1 MALVTPYVTEKFI
14 AYIGDVVTT
23 NLTFA
28 IWLTDEYTLM
38 APIGGVQAMLKG
50 TGFKAQRNLSG
61 YYLFTD
67 LPHGTYEVSI
77 ESELY
82 FSEAAT
88 VDTPML
94 PPKNP
99 VMEILLK
106 PKPAYPFPSNATLVR
121 GIVSNAGAVVAD
133 AVISVTGKAVK
144 STTNEGGE
152 FVLYFK
158 GIKSELITIEITK
171 GANTKSVT
179 ATIMEGKTV
188 SLGTIPF
195 P

>member
-1 MALVTPYVTEKFI
+1 MALVTPYITEKFI
-14 AYIGDVVTT
+14 AYIGYVVTT

-28 IWLTDEYTLM
+28 VWLADEYTLM
-38 APIGGVQAMLKG
+38 APIGGVQAMLKD
-50 TGFKAQRNLSG
+50 TGVKAPKNLSG

-88 VDTPML
+88 VDILTL
-94 PPKNP
+94 PPKTP
-99 VMEILLK
+99 VVDILVK
-106 PKPAYPFPSNATLVR
+106 PMPHYPFPSNATLVR
-121 GIVSNAGAVVAD
+121 GLVVKTGPVVSAD
-133 AVISVTGKAVK
+133 VSVTGKTIK
-144 STTNEGGE
+144 TKTDEQGE

-158 GIKSELITIEITK
+158 GIKSELITIVITK
-171 GANTKSVT
+171 GMNTKSVT
-179 ATIMEGKTV
+179 TTIMEGKTV

>member
-1 MALVTPYVTEKFI
+1 
-14 AYIGDVVTT
+14 
-23 NLTFA
+23 
-28 IWLTDEYTLM
+28 
-38 APIGGVQAMLKG
+38 MLKG
-50 TGFKAQRNLSG
+50 TGVKAPRNVSG

-88 VDTPML
+88 VDTPTL

>member
-1 MALVTPYVTEKFI
+1 MALVTPYITEKFI

-28 IWLTDEYTLM
+28 VLLVDEFTGN

-50 TGFKAQRNLSG
+50 AGVKAPRNLSG

-67 LPHGTYEVSI
+67 LAAGACTVRIEAEFYFPAEATIDTTLLDPKKPVSR
-77 ESELY
+77 
-82 FSEAAT
+82 
-88 VDTPML
+88 V
-94 PPKNP
+94 
-99 VMEILLK
+99 VLK
-106 PKPAYPFPSNATLVR
+106 PIPGYPFPADATLLRGVVR
-121 GIVSNAGAVVAD
+121 NSAPVAD
-133 AVISVTGKAVK
+133 AAVTVTGKPI
-144 STTNEGGE
+144 STVTDDRGE

-158 GIKSELITIEITK
+158 GIKSELINIVITM
-171 GANTKSVT
+171 GANTKFLT
-179 ATIMEGKTV
+179 ATITEGRTV